1 MSNQITHAEYESKV
15 KQCQNSMSATRFAII
30 GLKER
35 IADDRE
41 RWEEGNNYRTK
52 WGLSNK
58 HHMEW
63 QVPGGKLRMEAIMD
77 RVTCQERELKFL
89 ETHMDKMRGS
99 ILDLCDQRFLDS
111 MTPVAVPVSESPRCA
126 DTPADAET
134 SSGTCCPGAEQN
146 TADSSSSDDEDD
158 NE

>member
-1 MSNQITHAEYESKV
+1 MSNQITRLEYELKV
-15 KQCQNSMSATRFAII
+15 KQCQDSMSATKFAII
-30 GLKER
+30 CLKKR

-63 QVPGGKLRMEAIMD
+63 QVPGGKMRMEAIMD
-77 RVTCQERELKFL
+77 RIRCEERELRWIR
-89 ETHMDKMRGS
+89 TDMASMR
-99 ILDLCDQRFLDS
+99 LCHQRFLDS
-111 MTPVAVPVSESPRCA
+111 MTPEAVPVSKSPRCA
-126 DTPADAET
+126 DTPTDAET

>member
-15 KQCQNSMSATRFAII
+15 KRYHGNMFNAKRREL
-30 GLKER
+30 GLKES
-35 IADDRE
+35 IASDRKK
-41 RWEEGNNYRTK
+41 WEEGNNYRTK

-63 QVPGGKLRMEAIMD
+63 QVPGGKMRMEAIMD
-77 RVTCQERELKFL
+77 RIRCEERELRWIR
-89 ETHMDKMRGS
+89 TDMASMR
-99 ILDLCDQRFLDS
+99 LCHQRFLDS
-111 MTPVAVPVSESPRCA
+111 MTPEAVPVSESPRCA

-134 SSGTCCPGAEQN
+134 SSGTCCPGTEQN